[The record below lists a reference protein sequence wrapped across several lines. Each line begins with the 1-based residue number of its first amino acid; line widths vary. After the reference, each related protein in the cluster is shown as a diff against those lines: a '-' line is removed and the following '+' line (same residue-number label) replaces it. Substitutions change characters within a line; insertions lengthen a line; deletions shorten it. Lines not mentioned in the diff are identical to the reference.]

1 MVGAAVV
8 IARLRALRMAVPG
21 PGWMLLALVFGFA
34 AGTLIGTGR
43 TGVIDTM
50 RLVGGVWLDSLRMTI
65 VPLVFALVVT
75 GVADLAT
82 ADDGPARRI
91 GARLPFVLV
100 AFLLLAAVVAAL
112 IVPPLLALF
121 PLPAETVAGLRAN
134 FPASAPP
141 AIPSTAEAIRAMVP
155 VNVIASGAQG
165 AIVPLVVFA
174 VVLGLALSR
183 IGRSRA
189 AATLE
194 PFRGLADAMIV
205 VVGWVLR
212 VAPIGIFALA
222 LAIGATAGI
231 GAALALGHYILIQV
245 VLALVLT
252 MICYGLA
259 RWPGGVPL
267 WRFARAL
274 APAQAVAAGTQSS
287 IATLPAMLASAE
299 RVGISDRDAA
309 VILPLAVAVFKVT
322 APSGSL
328 LFGLAMAWM
337 AGIEVSLAQIL
348 IAIPLAVLSTLVVI
362 GMPGAVSFF
371 AAATPTAIALGAPL
385 ELLPILLAVDT
396 IPDMFRTV
404 ANVTADVAVAA
415 IVAPSAVEERA
426 GVISR

>member
-1 MVGAAVV
+1 VPVV
-8 IARLRALRMAVPG
+8 IARLRALRTAIPG

-34 AGTLIGTGR
+34 AGVLIGTGR
-43 TGVIDTM
+43 PGVIDAM
-50 RLVGGVWLDSLRMTI
+50 RLIGGLWLDCLRMTI

-82 ADDGPARRI
+82 ADDGPAARI
-91 GARLPFVLV
+91 GARLPLVL
-100 AFLLLAAVVAAL
+100 AGFLLLSAVVAAL
-112 IVPPLLALF
+112 LVPPLLALF
-121 PLPAETVAGLRAN
+121 PISAETVAGLRAN

-141 AIPSTAEAIRAMVP
+141 AIPSTAEAISAMVP
-155 VNVIASGAQG
+155 VNVIASAAQG

-174 VVLGLALSR
+174 LVLGLALSR
-183 IGRSRA
+183 VERGRA
-189 AATLE
+189 KATLE
-194 PFRGLADAMIV
+194 PFRGLGDAMIV

-231 GAALALGHYILIQV
+231 GAALALGHYILVQI

-252 MICYGLA
+252 AICYGLA

-267 WRFARAL
+267 WRFARAV

-299 RVGISDRDAA
+299 RVGISDRDAG

-337 AGIEVSLAQIL
+337 VGVDVPLAKIL

-371 AAATPTAIALGAPL
+371 AAATPTALALGAPL

-415 IVAPSAVEERA
+415 IVAPPGADE
-426 GVISR
+426 GP

>member
-189 AATLE
+189 AAT
-194 PFRGLADAMIV
+194 R
-205 VVGWVLR
+205 
-212 VAPIGIFALA
+212 
-222 LAIGATAGI
+222 
-231 GAALALGHYILIQV
+231 
-245 VLALVLT
+245 
-252 MICYGLA
+252 
-259 RWPGGVPL
+259 
-267 WRFARAL
+267 
-274 APAQAVAAGTQSS
+274 
-287 IATLPAMLASAE
+287 
-299 RVGISDRDAA
+299 
-309 VILPLAVAVFKVT
+309 
-322 APSGSL
+322 
-328 LFGLAMAWM
+328 
-337 AGIEVSLAQIL
+337 
-348 IAIPLAVLSTLVVI
+348 
-362 GMPGAVSFF
+362 
-371 AAATPTAIALGAPL
+371 
-385 ELLPILLAVDT
+385 
-396 IPDMFRTV
+396 
-404 ANVTADVAVAA
+404 
-415 IVAPSAVEERA
+415 
-426 GVISR
+426 

>member
-1 MVGAAVV
+1 
-8 IARLRALRMAVPG
+8 
-21 PGWMLLALVFGFA
+21 MLLALIFGFA
-34 AGTLIGTGR
+34 AGVLIGTGR
-43 TGVIDTM
+43 PALIDAM
-50 RLVGGVWLDSLRMTI
+50 RLVGGLWLDCLRMTI

-91 GARLPFVLV
+91 GARLPLVLA
-100 AFLLLAAVVAAL
+100 AFLVLSAVVAAL
-112 IVPPLLALF
+112 LVPPLLALF
-121 PLPAETVAGLRAN
+121 PISAETVAGLRAN

-141 AIPSTAEAIRAMVP
+141 AIPSTAEAISAMVP
-155 VNVIASGAQG
+155 VNVIASAAQG

-174 VVLGLALSR
+174 LVLGLALSQVER
-183 IGRSRA
+183 ERA
-189 AATLE
+189 KATLE
-194 PFRGLADAMIV
+194 PFRGLGDAMIV

-231 GAALALGHYILIQV
+231 GAALALGHYILVQIM
-245 VLALVLT
+245 LALVLAA
-252 MICYGLA
+252 ICYGFA
-259 RWPGGVPL
+259 RWPGGVPF
-267 WRFARAL
+267 WRFARAV

-287 IATLPAMLASAE
+287 IATLPAMLVSAE
-299 RVGISDRDAA
+299 RVGISDRDAG

-337 AGIEVSLAQIL
+337 VGVDVPLAKIL

-371 AAATPTAIALGAPL
+371 AAATPTALALGAPL

-404 ANVTADVAVAA
+404 ANVTADVTVAA
-415 IVAPSAVEERA
+415 MVAPPGLESGDPVNP
-426 GVISR
+426 

>member
-1 MVGAAVV
+1 MV
-8 IARLRALRMAVPG
+8 IARLRALRAAVPG
-21 PGWMLLALVFGFA
+21 PGWMLLALVLGFA
-34 AGTLIGTGR
+34 AGVLIGTGR
-43 TGVIDTM
+43 PGLIDAM
-50 RLVGGVWLDSLRMTI
+50 RLIGGLWLDCLRMTI

-91 GARLPFVLV
+91 GARLPLVLLG
-100 AFLLLAAVVAAL
+100 FLLLSAVVAAL
-112 IVPPLLALF
+112 VVPPLLALF
-121 PLPAETVAGLRAN
+121 PISAETVAGLRAN

-141 AIPSTAEAIRAMVP
+141 AIPSTAEAISAMVP
-155 VNVIASGAQG
+155 VNVIASAAQG

-174 VVLGLALSR
+174 LVLGLALSR
-183 IGRSRA
+183 VERGRA
-189 AATLE
+189 KATLE
-194 PFRGLADAMIV
+194 PFRGLGDAMIV

-231 GAALALGHYILIQV
+231 GAALALGHYILVQI
-245 VLALVLT
+245 VLALVLAA
-252 MICYGLA
+252 ICYGLA
-259 RWPGGVPL
+259 RWPGGVPF
-267 WRFARAL
+267 WRFARAV

-299 RVGISDRDAA
+299 RVGISDRDAG

-337 AGIEVSLAQIL
+337 VGVDVPLAKIL

-371 AAATPTAIALGAPL
+371 AAATPTALALGAPL

-415 IVAPSAVEERA
+415 IVAPPGTDEGELSP
-426 GVISR
+426 